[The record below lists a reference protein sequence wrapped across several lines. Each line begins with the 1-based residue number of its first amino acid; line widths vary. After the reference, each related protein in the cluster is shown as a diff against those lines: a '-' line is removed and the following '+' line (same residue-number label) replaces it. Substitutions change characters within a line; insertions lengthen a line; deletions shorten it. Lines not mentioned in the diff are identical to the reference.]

1 MNISRGLFA
10 LIFIF
15 VCNTALF
22 SQYLYKDDVIL
33 NLKFNE
39 QIEELGSELF
49 EKTGVSLR
57 LVVIK
62 DLPKDMD
69 MLSYG
74 ELLIQELGK
83 HSIVLIF
90 AQNNSRIDIVVGDP
104 SLHEYFNKN
113 QVLSPVASTAQA
125 IAMGILF
132 ADSLDDFKELVSN
145 SGGTIL
151 PLLGAKSKEGE
162 EINKY
167 SAALYNGYADIA
179 GQVAESTNVELRQ
192 GNGRSGKNVLTGVK
206 MAFYG
211 VILMALIMYI
221 RKKWYD
227 LRKKDGTN

>member
-1 MNISRGLFA
+1 MVN
-10 LIFIF
+10 
-15 VCNTALF
+15 NP
-22 SQYLYKDDVIL
+22 
-33 NLKFNE
+33 KFNE
-39 QIEELGSELF
+39 QIEKLGAELH

-57 LVVIK
+57 LVIVK
-62 DLPKDMD
+62 DLPKDTD
-69 MLSYG
+69 MLAYG
-74 ELLIQELGK
+74 KTLLQEFDSATIL
-83 HSIVLIF
+83 LIF
-90 AQNNSRIDIVVGDP
+90 AQNNSQIDIAVNDP

-179 GQVAESTNVELRQ
+179 GQVAESTNVQLSQ
-192 GNGRSGKNVLTGVK
+192 GNGRGGKNVLTGVK
-206 MAFYG
+206 IAFYG
-211 VILMALIMYI
+211 VILMAIVMYV
-221 RKKWYD
+221 RKKWYN
-227 LRKKDGTN
+227 LRKKDGTD